1 MESSPAVPPWAV
13 PACAAVSDLHWLAYA
28 DAVQDR
34 SPLARGIVAA
44 LEWVRG
50 ERDGPLTGRSERPVT
65 AASARAEMWATAEI
79 IYPEAPLPARTLADE
94 LGVAHRRPLPI
105 APHAAE
111 GVRRTLRWLLG
122 DVVEPPLDLPVRCTE
137 GELVDAAMAA
147 APHRIWGPEE
157 RHAARAEARAALER
171 SRRLLDRIAAI
182 QSHVA
187 SA

>member
-1 MESSPAVPPWAV
+1 MESAVPPWAV
-13 PACAAVSDLHWLAYA
+13 PTCAEISDLHWLAYA

-34 SPLARGIVAA
+34 SPHARGVVAA

-65 AASARAEMWATAEI
+65 AELAQAEMWAAHEI
-79 IYPEAPLPARTLADE
+79 VQPDAPLPARTLAGE

-111 GVRRTLRWLLG
+111 GVRLALRWLLG
-122 DVVEPPLDLPVRCTE
+122 DVAEPPLDLPVRGTE
-137 GELVDAAMAA
+137 RELVDAAMAA
-147 APHRIWGPEE
+147 APHKFWGPEE
-157 RHAARAEARAALER
+157 RHATRAEARAALER

-182 QSHVA
+182 QDHVA